1 MIPENIPAN
10 NIKFVI
16 TSADTN
22 TTPVE
27 NLIFFFIMFH
37 KNKEHARIWL
47 IRFIRGMFLTGNI
60 FVLFLCSCFIN
71 FIYISN
77 VKEVATL
84 KSIAKRL
91 NISPS
96 TVSRALHNHPSIG
109 LRTKM
114 QVQKLAE
121 ELNYEPNKIA
131 IFFKQRKTYTI
142 GVILPNL
149 KEEFFSNAISGIEDI
164 AVANKYN
171 VFIGQSHDDTEREEQ
186 IIKAMK
192 DQHVDGVI
200 VSLAKYTKNYGH
212 FTDLKQYNI
221 PVVFFDR
228 VPALNNVNKVYY
240 DMVEGTKEALEFLIK
255 KGHRR
260 IGIINGPDE
269 MKSSKERTEAYK
281 QVMIKNRIKIDMSL
295 VVSTELT
302 TESTK
307 AALEELLSVKPAP
320 TAILAINDYV
330 ALDAMQHA
338 KKLRVKI
345 NKDLCFVSYANL
357 PITSFL
363 LNPPM
368 ASVEQHA
375 YLQGSKAA
383 EILMEI
389 LNNSKPENDN
399 YHDVKINGEL
409 IIHKK

>member
-1 MIPENIPAN
+1 M
-10 NIKFVI
+10 K
-16 TSADTN
+16 
-22 TTPVE
+22 
-27 NLIFFFIMFH
+27 
-37 KNKEHARIWL
+37 K
-47 IRFIRGMFLTGNI
+47 
-60 FVLFLCSCFIN
+60 
-71 FIYISN
+71 
-77 VKEVATL
+77 VATI
-84 KSIAKRL
+84 KEIAKQL

-96 TVSRALHNHPSIG
+96 SVSRALHNHPSIG

-149 KEEFFSNAISGIEDI
+149 KEEFFSNAISGIEDV
-164 AVANKYN
+164 AVKNKYN
-171 VFIGQSHDDTEREEQ
+171 VFIGQSHDDVEREKQ
-186 IIKAMK
+186 IVKAMK
-192 DQHVDGVI
+192 DQHVDGI
-200 VSLAKYTKNYGH
+200 IASLAKYTKDYDHFIELKNY
-212 FTDLKQYNI
+212 DI
-221 PVVFFDR
+221 PLVFFDR
-228 VPALNNVNKVYY
+228 VPASGNVNKVYY
-240 DMVEGTKEALEFLIK
+240 DMAEGTKAALEFLIA

-281 QVMIKNRIKIDMSL
+281 QVMIKQRLKIDMSL
-295 VVSTELT
+295 VVSTNLT

-307 AALEELLSVKPAP
+307 AALEELLSAKPRP

-338 KKLRVKI
+338 KKLKLKI
-345 NKDLCFVSYANL
+345 NKDISFVSYANL

-368 ASVEQHA
+368 ASVEQHP

-383 EILMEI
+383 EILMDI
-389 LNNSKPENDN
+389 LNDSKEENDN
-399 YHDVKINGEL
+399 YRDIKINGEL
-409 IIHKK
+409 IIHNR

>member
-1 MIPENIPAN
+1 M
-10 NIKFVI
+10 K
-16 TSADTN
+16 
-22 TTPVE
+22 
-27 NLIFFFIMFH
+27 
-37 KNKEHARIWL
+37 K
-47 IRFIRGMFLTGNI
+47 
-60 FVLFLCSCFIN
+60 
-71 FIYISN
+71 
-77 VKEVATL
+77 VATI
-84 KSIAKRL
+84 KEIAKQL

-96 TVSRALHNHPSIG
+96 SVSRALHNHPSIG

-131 IFFKQRKTYTI
+131 IFFKQRRTYTI

-149 KEEFFSNAISGIEDI
+149 KEEFFSNAISGVEDV
-164 AVANKYN
+164 AVKNKYN
-171 VFIGQSHDDTEREEQ
+171 VFIGQSHDDVEREKQ
-186 IIKAMK
+186 IVKAMK
-192 DQHVDGVI
+192 DQHVDGII
-200 VSLAKYTKNYGH
+200 VSLTKYTKDYEH
-212 FTDLKQYNI
+212 FTDLKNYDI
-221 PVVFFDR
+221 PLVFFDR

-240 DMVEGTKEALEFLIK
+240 DMVEGTKQALEYLIA

-281 QVMIKNRIKIDMSL
+281 QVMIKQRLKIDMSL
-295 VVSTELT
+295 VVSTNLT
-302 TESTK
+302 SESTK
-307 AALEELLSVKPAP
+307 AALNELLSSKPRP

-338 KKLRVKI
+338 KKLKLKI
-345 NKDLCFVSYANL
+345 NKDICFVSYANL

-375 YLQGSKAA
+375 YVQGTKAA

-389 LNNSKPENDN
+389 LNSDKEENDN
-399 YHDVKINGEL
+399 YRDIKINGEL
-409 IIHKK
+409 IIHNK